1 MSFVT
6 TQPELMAAAAGNLAG
21 IGSTVAARDT
31 AAAASITA
39 VLPAAADQVS
49 VLTAAQ
55 FAAYGHLYQTL
66 SAQADTILELFT
78 SALRGAAGSYAM
90 TEDAN
95 VALAG

>member
-1 MSFVT
+1 MSFVLA
-6 TQPELMAAAAGNLAG
+6 QPELMDAAAGNLAG
-21 IGSTVAARDT
+21 VGSTMAARN
-31 AAAASITA
+31 AAAAAPITS

-55 FAAYGHLYQTL
+55 FAAYGHLYQQI
-66 SAQADTILELFT
+66 SAQADTILQLFT

-95 VALAG
+95 AYLAG